1 MLVYLDISAAVHR
14 RAGLGRYAASLAY
27 ALAPILSGELGIFY
41 NRERG
46 ITPLPGLMRLPTHTV
61 SLGYKTWRMVV
72 WLGHLARLSFRRLLP
87 DATLFHATEHLL
99 MPLGDLPTVLT
110 VHDVV
115 FHHLPD
121 CHRPLNRWYLRR
133 TMPLY
138 CRRATHIIAV
148 SETTRRDLI
157 RLYNLPEE
165 KITVV
170 YEAAHRRFRPQSP
183 EMIEVARVRYHLPET
198 YLLYVGTIEPRKN
211 LTRLLRV
218 WTKLYQAGEAP
229 PLVIVGARG
238 WLADD
243 FFAALEQCPVR
254 HAVHLTGYVNEAL
267 LPAVYAAATAFIF
280 PSLYEGF
287 GLPPLEAMACGT
299 PVACSNTSSLPEVVG
314 EAALTFDPTDE
325 EAMADAIRRLI
336 GDDELRAELRER
348 GRKQAARF
356 TWKRTA
362 HQTLAVYRDVLN
374 IQLFPPLEEVL
385 AEIEREKA
393 SRPRRPWEISIEE
406 LKAAY
411 EEEERKRREEEERRR
426 REEEARRQREG
437 EAQAASER
445 EEVEEGT
452 SASASPAP
460 EGEATATDMTASTPY
475 EA

>member
-1 MLVYLDISAAVHR
+1 MLVYLDVSAAVHR

-27 ALAPILSGELGIFY
+27 ALAPILSGELALFY

-46 ITPLPGLMRLPTHTV
+46 ITPLPGLMRLPTRTV
-61 SLGYKTWRMVV
+61 SLGYKTWRMAV

-115 FHHLPD
+115 FHHLPE
-121 CHRPLNRWYLRR
+121 CHKPLNRWYLRR

-148 SETTRRDLI
+148 SEATRQDLI
-157 RLYNLPEE
+157 RLYDLPEE
-165 KITVV
+165 KITVIH
-170 YEAAHRRFRPQSP
+170 EAAHRRFHPQPP
-183 EMIEVARVRYHLPET
+183 EMVEEARARYHLPEEF
-198 YLLYVGTIEPRKN
+198 LLYVGTIEPRKN

-218 WTKLYQAGEAP
+218 WARLYQAGEAP

-243 FFAALEQCPVR
+243 FFAALEACPVR
-254 HAVHLTGYVNEAL
+254 DAVHLTGYVAEVH
-267 LPAVYAAATAFIF
+267 LPAVYAAATAFVF

-314 EAALTFDPTDE
+314 DAALTFDPTDE
-325 EAMADAIRRLI
+325 EAMADAIRRLV

-348 GRKQAARF
+348 GTKQAARF
-356 TWKRTA
+356 TWKRAA
-362 HQTLAVYRDVLN
+362 HQTLAVYRDVLG
-374 IQLFPPLEEVL
+374 IQLFPPLEEIL

-406 LKAAY
+406 LKAAF
-411 EEEERKRREEEERRR
+411 EEEERKRREEEERKR
-426 REEEARRQREG
+426 REEEARKQREG
-437 EAQAASER
+437 EAQAESEAGG
-445 EEVEEGT
+445 EGEAT
-452 SASASPAP
+452 SEAGDEGEAP
-460 EGEATATDMTASTPY
+460 GGEATATDTPTPN
-475 EA
+475 ET